1 MNLAMT
7 EKQNTFFDYASYHT
21 ISDFTDLSIA
31 DIITLQFLARY
42 SNPVVRHTLF
52 NEVKQFIEFKEKII
66 ELKEN
71 NRIPQASDKFY
82 NFVNLSKKLSTGSF
96 YYSLDKL
103 EKRGLLTSNGKTG
116 KVSINPTQFTNYIPK
131 LLLKFLIN
139 NNIMDSNE
147 YRDDFFKK
155 ILSKIENSHFDRIL
169 SIWLSEYLPLSI
181 ANQLSDFT
189 KEMYILSKNE
199 INKSKNY
206 KNADKYRY
214 TEIIGGLFRER
225 EDFFDASFI
234 PVYKKNPKFFNMTR
248 TKILKEVIR
257 VTKPSGYIIL
267 VAIAEIKITENIF
280 INELIKLYKAAYNN
294 RTFTVEELLA
304 DMSDVGLIDIDVF
317 EHQGLLI
324 GIAKIPS

>member
-1 MNLAMT
+1 MNLVMT
-7 EKQNTFFDYASYHT
+7 EKENTFFDYAAYHT
-21 ISDFTDLSIA
+21 ISDFADLSIA

-42 SNPVVRHTLF
+42 STPVVRHTLF
-52 NEVKQFIEFKEKII
+52 NEVKQFIEFKEKTI
-66 ELKEN
+66 EFKEN
-71 NRIPQASDKFY
+71 HGISQASDKFY
-82 NFVNLSKKLSTGSF
+82 NFINLTKKLSTGSF

-116 KVSINPTQFTNYIPK
+116 KVSINPTKFTNYIPK

-147 YRDDFFKK
+147 YRDNFFKI
-155 ILSKIENSHFDRIL
+155 ILTKIEKHHFDRTL
-169 SIWLSEYLPLSI
+169 SIWLSEYVPLSI

-189 KEMYILSKNE
+189 KEMFILSKNE
-199 INKSKNY
+199 MNKSN
-206 KNADKYRY
+206 NNRITDKYRY

-234 PVYKKNPKFFNMTR
+234 PVYKKNPKFFNMSR
-248 TKILKEVIR
+248 YEILNEVIR
-257 VTKPSGYIIL
+257 VTRPNGYVIL
-267 VAIAEIKITENIF
+267 VSIADIKTTENIF
-280 INELIKLYKAAYNN
+280 INELIRLYKAAYIN
-294 RTFTVEELLA
+294 RTFTAEELRL
-304 DMSDVGLIDIDVF
+304 DMTDAGFIDIDVF

>member
-1 MNLAMT
+1 MT
-7 EKQNTFFDYASYHT
+7 DKKNTFFDYASYHT
-21 ISDFTDLSIA
+21 ISDFSDLSMA
-31 DIITLQFLARY
+31 DIIILQFLARY

-52 NEVKQFIEFKEKII
+52 NEVKQFIEFKERSI
-66 ELKEN
+66 EVKEN
-71 NRIPQASDKFY
+71 EGISQASDKFY
-82 NFVNLSKKLSTGSF
+82 NFINLSKKLSPGSF

-103 EKRGLLTSNGKTG
+103 EKRGLLTTNGKTG

-147 YRDDFFKK
+147 YRDDFFKL
-155 ILSKIENSHFDRIL
+155 ILKKIEHIHFDRTL
-169 SIWLSEYLPLSI
+169 SIWLSEYVPLSI
-181 ANQLSDFT
+181 TNQLSDFT

-199 INKSKNY
+199 LNKSNNNKNT
-206 KNADKYRY
+206 DKYRY

-248 TKILKEVIR
+248 TKILNEVIR
-257 VTKPSGYIIL
+257 VTKPHGYIIL
-267 VAIAEIKITENIF
+267 VSIADIKMTDNVF
-280 INELIKLYKAAYNN
+280 INELIKLYKAAYIN
-294 RTFTVEELLA
+294 RTFTAEELLA
-304 DMSDVGLIDIDVF
+304 DMGDVGLTDVDVF

-324 GIAKIPS
+324 GIAKIPT

>member
-1 MNLAMT
+1 MT
-7 EKQNTFFDYASYHT
+7 EKHDPFIDYASYHT

-31 DIITLQFLARY
+31 DIITLQFLTRY

-52 NEVKQFIEFKEKII
+52 NEVKQFIEFKEKVVEIKDKS
-66 ELKEN
+66 L
-71 NRIPQASDKFY
+71 PSPASEKFY
-82 NFVNLSKKLSTGSF
+82 NFINLSKKLSTGSF

-116 KVSINPTQFTNYIPK
+116 KVSINPTQFTNYVPQ

-155 ILSKIENSHFDRIL
+155 MLSKIENSHFDRIL
-169 SIWLSEYLPLSI
+169 SIWLSEYVPLSI

-199 INKSKNY
+199 IDKSKNY
-206 KNADKYRY
+206 KNRVKYRY

-234 PVYKKNPKFFNMTR
+234 PVYKKNPKFYNMTR
-248 TKILKEVIR
+248 NKILKEIIR
-257 VTKPSGYIIL
+257 VTKPNGYIIL
-267 VAIAEIKITENIF
+267 VSIADIKISENLF
-280 INELIKLYKAAYNN
+280 INELIKLYKAAYIN
-294 RTFTVEELLA
+294 RTFTVEELYK
-304 DMSDVGLIDIDVF
+304 DMSEVGLNKIDVF
-317 EHQGLLI
+317 EHQGFLI

>member
-1 MNLAMT
+1 MT
-7 EKQNTFFDYASYHT
+7 KKHDPFIDYASYHT

-31 DIITLQFLARY
+31 DIITLQFLTRY

-52 NEVKQFIEFKEKII
+52 NEVKQFIEFKEKIVEI
-66 ELKEN
+66 EDKSL
-71 NRIPQASDKFY
+71 PTPASEKFY
-82 NFVNLSKKLSTGSF
+82 NFINLSKKLSTGSF

-116 KVSINPTQFTNYIPK
+116 KVSINPTKFTKYVPQ

-169 SIWLSEYLPLSI
+169 SIWLSEYVPLSI

-199 INKSKNY
+199 IDKSKNY
-206 KNADKYRY
+206 KNRVKYRY

-234 PVYKKNPKFFNMTR
+234 PVYKKNPKFYNMTR
-248 TKILKEVIR
+248 NKILKEIIR
-257 VTKPSGYIIL
+257 VTKPNGYIIL
-267 VAIAEIKITENIF
+267 VSIADIEISENIF
-280 INELIKLYKAAYNN
+280 INELIKLYKAAYIN
-294 RTFTVEELLA
+294 RTFTVEELHK
-304 DMSDVGLIDIDVF
+304 DMSEVGLNKIDVF
-317 EHQGLLI
+317 EHQGFLI